1 MTTTYVKHTFRQNAM
16 DLNPDLVAKVDEQIA
31 FELDTMDDLDI
42 ARHWIFHDKM
52 YHRAM
57 VNLIIAVRRVQIA
70 LKVPATLTDMQ
81 IAGKLIR
88 SAGLWELPRP
98 KTISSDARPRARRSC
113 NLNAVVR
120 QQAKRDQIDFVIGM
134 QVERR
139 VVVTAPSQMPTKIW
153 QR

>member
-98 KTISSDARPRARRSC
+98 KTIWERTRFLSRFLVTYASTNVKAHQAI
-113 NLNAVVR
+113 NHGKHQMR
-120 QQAKRDQIDFVIGM
+120 QQHA
-134 QVERR
+134 
-139 VVVTAPSQMPTKIW
+139 
-153 QR
+153 